1 MITLV
6 KLKMRSLLL
15 SENFL
20 LASENM
26 RENESLAS
34 RVMFSKLDKS
44 LSFRR
49 AKWILS
55 VDRYDWQITLCKSQF
70 VTIFRG
76 KVLKNSYPSKLNN
89 NYTVVLNSAYIDK
102 HI

>member
-49 AKWILS
+49 AKLILS

-76 KVLKNSYPSKLNN
+76 KVLKN
-89 NYTVVLNSAYIDK
+89 
-102 HI
+102 